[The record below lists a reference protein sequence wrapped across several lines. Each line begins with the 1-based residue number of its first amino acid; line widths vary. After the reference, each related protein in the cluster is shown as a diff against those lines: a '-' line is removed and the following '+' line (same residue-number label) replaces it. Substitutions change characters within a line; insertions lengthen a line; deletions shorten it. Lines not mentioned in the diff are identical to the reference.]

1 MARKR
6 TPKIN
11 GALSM
16 QQELEELFFQAKK
29 TGNIKQAA
37 YLAQV
42 WSSLESHASL
52 ERERDREERTAL
64 DDLVDILKDM
74 RSKFN
79 NDEKGE
85 IENEE

>member
-1 MARKR
+1 MAKKKQ
-6 TPKIN
+6 PKIN

-16 QQELEELFFQAKK
+16 QQELEELFFDAKK
-29 TGNIKQAA
+29 AGNIKQAA

-42 WSSLESHASL
+42 WASLESHAAS
-52 ERERDREERTAL
+52 ERDKNKEERTAL
-64 DDLVDILKDM
+64 DDLVEILKDM

-85 IENEE
+85 IENED